1 MKKLT
6 EVDTNPFPHSD
17 TNRRFYTFDYFLRQK
32 FGGKVAKIPLDGG
45 FTCPN
50 LDGTR
55 GVGGCI
61 YCSSRG
67 SGDFAPEAKLTVTE
81 QFAMGVASLS
91 DKWKPVGY
99 IPYFQAHTNTYGPVE
114 RLRALFEEAIAQPD
128 VVGLSVATR
137 ADCISPA
144 IAELLREISKKTYLT
159 VELGLQTAHD
169 RTADLINRCHTFEE
183 FLRGYE
189 LLKGIDVC
197 IHLIEGLPG
206 ESHADMLETAR
217 KVAALHTFAVKLH
230 LLHVLKDTALADIWE
245 RGEYTTMELADY
257 VQIVCDSLEVLPPDT
272 VIERITGDGPP
283 DLLLA
288 PLWSRKKF
296 VVMNEIDK
304 EFVRRNSWQGRLY
317 RE

>member
-6 EVDTNPFPHSD
+6 EKDLNPFPYSD

-32 FGGKVAKIPLDGG
+32 FGGKIAKIPLDAG

-67 SGDFAPEAKLTVTE
+67 SGDFAPEASLTVTE
-81 QFAMGVASLS
+81 QFAKGVASLS
-91 DKWKPVGY
+91 DKWTPVGY

-114 RLRALFEEAIAQPD
+114 RLRALFEEALALPG

-144 IAELLREISKKTYLT
+144 IADLLREIAGKTFLT

-169 RTADLINRCHTFEE
+169 RTADRINRCHTFEE

-189 LLKGIDVC
+189 LLHSVDVC

-206 ESHADMLETAR
+206 ESHGEMLETVR
-217 KVAALHTFAVKLH
+217 RVADLRPFAVKLH
-230 LLHVLKDTALADIWE
+230 LLHVLRETALADLWE
-245 RGEYTTMELADY
+245 RGEYVPMELAEY
-257 VQIVCDSLEVLPPDT
+257 VQIVCDSLEVLPPET
-272 VIERITGDGPP
+272 VVERITGDGPP

-304 EFVRRNSWQGRLY
+304 ELFRRSSFQGKY
-317 RE
+317 YQK